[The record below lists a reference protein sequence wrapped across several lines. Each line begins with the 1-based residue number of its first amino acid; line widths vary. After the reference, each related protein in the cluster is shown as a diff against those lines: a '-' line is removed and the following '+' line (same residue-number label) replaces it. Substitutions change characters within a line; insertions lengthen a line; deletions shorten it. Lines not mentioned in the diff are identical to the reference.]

1 MQREQRPALR
11 HPLWLLLATP
21 IILTALLSV
30 VLLVCNGYIS
40 LTRFD
45 MLNMPEFIGLK
56 NYGELLSSVEFWSAA
71 GYTALVLLV
80 VSGICVGLG
89 WLGGTGAAKLP
100 LPLQVTVAVLAG
112 LGTML
117 GICFGHIDA
126 FGKVETYHI
135 LDLPFQLILVGIGPA
150 LLIFYIGALT
160 GRSSAV
166 WHIAVGVVP
175 VWPLVD
181 KGVSLINRD
190 VIISP
195 FSSEETKNLWLPD
208 LLDHKANQIF
218 DLGSAG
224 AIFIMM
230 LVMVGLL
237 TAAAH
242 IVISRCMKS
251 SPSPLL
257 SQKVGKG
264 ISLSVIIL
272 CAGATLVMLILL
284 ILLAITPDCDPLA
297 LFPTENI
304 SAKSF
309 EALDALYPRTYLRLM
324 PVYMLISLFVY
335 FVAVLPPAVWL
346 SFSSSKFRRPM
357 IVTALIS
364 SVILSFFLGL
374 FWTWSEFGLSG
385 TLLISMMLECFS
397 FPAYPAA
404 LLLTTLLLR
413 RMTAGCQTAG
423 EFLRSPRRV
432 GATAVSLT
440 GAYLL
445 FSLALPFAQ
454 NAKMV
459 DIDAYR
465 RFPLAM
471 VESEAYCSVSV
482 ASAAAVMLVAVGAVL
497 LIGGVVAIAVGV
509 NKILPKTEQN

>member
-1 MQREQRPALR
+1 M
-11 HPLWLLLATP
+11 
-21 IILTALLSV
+21 
-30 VLLVCNGYIS
+30 LVYNGYIS

-45 MLNMPEFIGLK
+45 MLNLPEFIGLK
-56 NYGELLSSVEFWSAA
+56 NYGELLSSAEFWVAT
-71 GYTALVLLV
+71 GYTALVLIL
-80 VSGICVGLG
+80 SGGICVGLG
-89 WLGGTGAAKLP
+89 WLGGTGAARLP
-100 LPLQVTVAVLAG
+100 MPLQVAFAVLAG

-135 LDLPFQLILVGIGPA
+135 YLPIQLILVGIGPA

-160 GRSSAV
+160 GRSRVA
-166 WHIAVGVVP
+166 WHIAVGAMP
-175 VWPLVD
+175 VWLLVD
-181 KGVSLINRD
+181 NGASLINREAYFFP
-190 VIISP
+190 IIS
-195 FSSEETKNLWLPD
+195 SKATINLWLPD
-208 LLDHKANQIF
+208 LLDYKANKIF
-218 DLGSAG
+218 DIGSAG

-230 LVMVGLL
+230 LIMVGLL

-242 IVISRCMKS
+242 IIISRCLKS
-251 SPSPLL
+251 SPSFLL

-264 ISLSVIIL
+264 MSLSVIIL
-272 CAGATLVMLILL
+272 CSGATLVMLILL
-284 ILLAITPDCDPLA
+284 LLMAITPDCDPLA

-304 SAKSF
+304 SVKSF
-309 EALDALYPRTYLRLM
+309 ATLDTLYNHTYLRLT
-324 PVYMLISLFVY
+324 PVYMLVSLYIF

-413 RMTAGCQTAG
+413 RVTAGCQTAG

-471 VESEAYCSVSV
+471 VASEAYYSVSV
-482 ASAAAVMLVAVGAVL
+482 ASAAAVLLITVGAIL

-509 NKILPKTEQN
+509 NKTLPKTEQN

>member
-1 MQREQRPALR
+1 MQKEQRPALK
-11 HPLWLLLATP
+11 HPLWLLLTTP

-30 VLLVCNGYIS
+30 GMLVYNGYIS
-40 LTRFD
+40 LTQFNG
-45 MLNMPEFIGLK
+45 LNLPEFIGLK
-56 NYGELLSSVEFWSAA
+56 NYGALLSSAEFWVAT
-71 GYTALVLLV
+71 GCTALVLIL
-80 VSGICVGLG
+80 SGGICVGLG
-89 WLGGTGAAKLP
+89 WLGGTGAARLP
-100 LPLQVTVAVLAG
+100 MPLQVAFAVLAG

-135 LDLPFQLILVGIGPA
+135 YLPIQLILVGIGPA

-160 GRSSAV
+160 GRSRVA
-166 WHIAVGVVP
+166 WHIAVGAIP
-175 VWPLVD
+175 VWMLVD
-181 KGVSLINRD
+181 NGVSIINREASFFP
-190 VIISP
+190 V
-195 FSSEETKNLWLPD
+195 SSKETINLWLPD
-208 LLDHKANQIF
+208 LLDHKANRIF
-218 DLGSAG
+218 DIGSAG
-224 AIFIMM
+224 ALLIMM

-242 IVISRCMKS
+242 IAISRCVKS
-251 SPSPLL
+251 KPTPML
-257 SQKVGKG
+257 SRKVGNG
-264 ISLSVIIL
+264 ISLSALIL
-272 CAGATLVMLILL
+272 CAGVTIVMLILL

-309 EALDALYPRTYLRLM
+309 ATLDALYNHTYLRLT
-324 PVYMLISLFVY
+324 PVYMLVSLYIF

-404 LLLTTLLLR
+404 LLLTTPLLR
-413 RMTAGCQTAG
+413 RVTAGSQTTG

-471 VESEAYCSVSV
+471 VASEAHYSTSV
-482 ASAAAVMLVAVGAVL
+482 ASAAAVLLIAVGAVL